1 MSKNSIIPFLKDYLI
16 NFLTSPFLLD
26 TNEMVYVRDFVQLV
40 QKCIESNLEGGIYNV
55 GCGNPISISDQIHDI
70 ADVFKRV
77 KKSDI
82 IYCPDKPS
90 SPQFVLDISKA
101 KHELGYKP
109 QYKFHDLIVDYKFEM
124 EKEPFYK
131 LWGKRND
138 FFTI

>member
-1 MSKNSIIPFLKDYLI
+1 MILNADVFK
-16 NFLTSPFLLD
+16 
-26 TNEMVYVRDFVQLV
+26 V